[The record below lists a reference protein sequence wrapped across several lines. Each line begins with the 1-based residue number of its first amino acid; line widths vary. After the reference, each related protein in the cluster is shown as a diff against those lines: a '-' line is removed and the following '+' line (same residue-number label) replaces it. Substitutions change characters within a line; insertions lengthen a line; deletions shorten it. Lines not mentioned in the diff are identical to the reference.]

1 MLSLPA
7 RSIEPSSPALLE
19 FSIAESDKL
28 LGPHALTEHVAS
40 ASALPLGVSKKE
52 ESMTIPHDLLNDLRS
67 SATDLARIVE
77 AVFRDG
83 LPYVMIPSQAVRS
96 WGAHR
101 AYRGLGFGRRSEGED
116 AAECGDCARL

>member
-96 WGAHR
+96 WER
-101 AYRGLGFGRRSEGED
+101 PSSLSWTRLRPTQRGRGCGRVR
-116 AAECGDCARL
+116 RLC